1 MEGSLNASASGLQKV
16 DQARK
21 RRGWNRQSIVW
32 AQSALTSVATLK
44 QFWRGERISRDN
56 FIQICQAVGIEDWLS
71 IAEGVI
77 NASGFD
83 SLINSLAPQTA
94 SPSHIPQIDWG
105 EAPEITSFL
114 GRESDLQTLQTW
126 VEDRCKLIAILG
138 MGGMGKTTIAVRLAE
153 TVQDQF
159 DVIVWRSLRNAPT
172 LSDILND
179 ILQGVGEAEETRLNQ
194 FLNQFLQLLKDRRCL
209 IILDNAESLLS
220 EGPGIGAYHTGY
232 EVYGELLR
240 RVGEE
245 RHQSCLVLT
254 SREPPREL
262 PRLAGEKVKL
272 LPLAGL
278 SNDAGGQI
286 LASVANLTEEIS
298 PGNYSE
304 IVAHYAGN
312 PLALKIVAAAIR
324 DLLDRDVAT
333 FVELLNQGS
342 WLFSDIQD
350 LLARHFD
357 RLSFNEQEILY
368 WLTIVREPIP
378 LDRLKTLLL
387 SPEAKAKLL
396 ETLDSLNRRSL
407 LETSMKGYTLQ
418 PAVMEYALR
427 RFLDRVSHGLITW
440 LNQSHPEA
448 EFNLPWE
455 LRHFPWLMATAPEF
469 VREAQI
475 KLILE
480 PIADRLQ
487 SHLPTSEPLSTQI
500 LRLLPQLQGQP
511 VPKVGYCGGSL
522 VNLLGYLQGNL
533 FEQDLSNLILWQV
546 DLCLMALHGVNLSHS
561 DLSHSALIQTFS
573 NILSVAFSPDGK
585 MLAQSDDN
593 GWVIVWDI
601 STRQPLAAW
610 QAHPY
615 WIFTVVFSSDGRSI
629 ACCSLDGTITVW
641 DWQDLQQAAVPRPL
655 NLGHLKNPNHPSHL
669 SYSASPL
676 SHPSRSSQPAY
687 SQYQQQL
694 FSHHTAGVS
703 EILFHPSRPWLASCS
718 ADQTIGLVNLK
729 SGEKLGQL
737 TGHGGIV
744 RTIAFALEGQY
755 LLSGSLDQTVR
766 LWDLDSQ
773 ICCGQ
778 LVLDEPIYKI
788 VVLPSAILGVEAV
801 AVAGESGDI
810 RIFALNAIPR
820 MNSSQ
825 TALAPEARSTQ
836 ETELLESQPLE
847 SQSLESQ
854 PLESQPQLQPLE
866 SQSLE
871 STPSEP
877 IQYLIGHDDRIWG
890 MAVTYDGKLISS
902 SDDRTV
908 KLWNLQTGQCEKTFY
923 GHQAR
928 IWSVA
933 ASAQGLIASGG
944 DDRSVRL
951 WHGQTHRRL
960 HSFQGYHNAMTPV
973 IFDGAELLTFST
985 DQIFRRWNL
994 TQSEPIQ
1001 QFPLPTQSSLQAA
1014 LNPDRTLIASGNL
1027 DGTIPLC
1034 DGRTGQLRRTLR
1046 GHEAW
1051 VRYVDFSPDGQWL
1064 VSASGDQTLRLWNV
1078 ATGSCQKI
1086 LMGHL
1091 GPIQVAIFSPN
1102 GRQIASSSWD
1112 HTIRLW
1118 DIETATCLQVLD
1130 PASVT
1135 NRSKVGHRITAL
1147 LFSQEGR
1154 YLIGAGS
1161 QAQVQIWD
1169 LQPPQPTCTVLPHP
1183 GAVALALHP
1192 TLPLLASASQN
1203 GTVKLWDL
1211 QTLDCRAT
1219 WSTPTSYHSNL
1230 VFSEQGEFLAIGADN
1245 STCTVW
1251 TVEDL
1256 LTQSS
1261 RRSPLVLRVC
1271 RPYENTVITGV
1282 QGLTEAQ
1289 IATFIALGAID
1300 QSRA

>member
-1 MEGSLNASASGLQKV
+1 MVLKTVEGSLNASTSGLQKV

-71 IAEGVI
+71 IAEDVI
-77 NASGFD
+77 HASGFD
-83 SLINSLAPQTA
+83 DLTHPSAPQTA
-94 SPSHIPQIDWG
+94 SPSHLPQIDWG

-114 GRESDLQTLQTW
+114 GRESDLQILQTW

-138 MGGMGKTTIAVRLAE
+138 MGGIGKTTIAVRLAE
-153 TVQDQF
+153 TVQAKF
-159 DVIVWRSLRNAPT
+159 DVIIWRSLRNAPA

-194 FLNQFLQLLKDRRCL
+194 FLNQFLQLLKNQRCL

-220 EGPGIGAYHTGY
+220 EGAGIGAYHTGY

-262 PRLAGEKVKL
+262 SRLAGEKVKL

-278 SNDAGGQI
+278 SSDAGGQI
-286 LASVANLTEEIS
+286 LASVANLTEEIA

-357 RLSFNEQEILY
+357 RLSLNEQEILY
-368 WLTIVREPIP
+368 WLTIVREPIS

-387 SPEAKAKLL
+387 LPEAKAKLL

-407 LETSMKGYTLQ
+407 LETSTKGYTLQ

-427 RFLDRVSHGLITW
+427 RFLDRVSHSLITW
-440 LNQSHPEA
+440 LNPSPSVPEA
-448 EFNLPWE
+448 ELDLPWE

-469 VREAQI
+469 VREVQT

-487 SHLPTSEPLSTQI
+487 SHLTSLEPLPTQI

-511 VPKVGYCGGSL
+511 VFKVGYCGGSL
-522 VNLLGYLQGNL
+522 VNLLGYLQGHL
-533 FEQDLSNLILWQV
+533 VEQDLSNLILWQV
-546 DLCLMALHGVNLSHS
+546 DLCLMALQGVNLSHS

-629 ACCSLDGTITVW
+629 GCCSLDGTITVW
-641 DWQDLQQAAVPRPL
+641 DWQDFQQTAPPRPFDL
-655 NLGHLKNPNHPSHL
+655 SSSSLSLPSH
-669 SYSASPL
+669 
-676 SHPSRSSQPAY
+676 PAQKFY
-687 SQYQQQL
+687 SQHQRQQ
-694 FSHHTAGVS
+694 FSYHTAGVS

-729 SGEKLGQL
+729 SGDKLGQL

-766 LWDLDSQ
+766 LWDLDNQ
-773 ICCGQ
+773 VCCGQ
-778 LVLDEPIYKI
+778 LALDEPIYKI
-788 VVLPSAILGVEAV
+788 AVLPSAILGVEAV

-825 TALAPEARSTQ
+825 TALASEARSTQ
-836 ETELLESQPLE
+836 ETELLESQSLE

-854 PLESQPQLQPLE
+854 SQL
-866 SQSLE
+866 QSLE
-871 STPSEP
+871 STPPEP
-877 IQYLIGHDDRIWG
+877 IQYLMGHDDRIWG
-890 MAVTYDGKLISS
+890 MAVTCDGKLISS

-973 IFDGAELLTFST
+973 TFDGSELLTFST

-1064 VSASGDQTLRLWNV
+1064 VSASGDQTLRLWDV
-1078 ATGSCQKI
+1078 ATGICQQI
-1086 LMGHL
+1086 LMGHA
-1091 GPIQVAIFSPN
+1091 GPVQGAIFSPN
-1102 GRQIASSSWD
+1102 GQQIASSSWD
-1112 HTIRLW
+1112 LTIRLW
-1118 DIETATCLQVLD
+1118 DVETATCLRVLD

-1169 LQPPQPTCTVLPHP
+1169 LQPPQPTCTVLSHP

-1192 TLPLLASASQN
+1192 SLPLLASASQN

-1211 QTLDCRAT
+1211 PTLDCRAT

-1300 QSRA
+1300 QS